1 MQETPLDEC
10 RRIVGRVANLRSQNM
25 CVWKPNSGAN
35 GCQGDSGGP
44 VSELIR
50 KDVYDKGFWE
60 LAGVVSFGVLPA
72 CGSNTPLIL
81 TRMADPSIL
90 NWVKETVGGALPM
103 QPE

>member
-1 MQETPLDEC
+1 
-10 RRIVGRVANLRSQNM
+10 M